1 VDDVGGQNNLRY
13 GEEREDVTLL
23 AVLSLFGLV
32 ACWAVL
38 ARRRQPQAAGVAV
51 APNGYAGSSSP

>member
-1 VDDVGGQNNLRY
+1 MDDVGGQNNLRY

-38 ARRRQPQAAGVAV
+38 ARRQPQAAGLAV